1 MHAFHRHRG
10 GLAGVAA
17 AAAAVITIAIIALA
31 FWGDI
36 SPAVVPPPAAHAQ
49 SDAGLPPPA
58 NQQAWNTGAIG
69 EVRVSWDP
77 VAGVSAYRIGWLNH
91 NDYLA
96 AGDTWLQRFT
106 FADVPPSVFQYS
118 ITRLTPGEEYW
129 FIVASVD
136 ANNRMS
142 WPQRWIPKFRT
153 TAPAPT
159 PTPTPMPTP
168 TPTPTPAPDPTPC
181 PTPHGGSGSGDG
193 AMCPITGLPL
203 GEGYLYVGDRADSPG
218 FSYRLDSVT
227 TPATVRILAGGS
239 AFYPFSGRQWVRTCG
254 TVWNHY
260 DFTTALYNG
269 SGIVIDSDTGIG
281 FHVPK
286 YDERPNR
293 IGPGRS
299 GRQCYT
305 WNLPATASTVILAV
319 NLYFDHETVRLFRI
333 DLP

>member
-1 MHAFHRHRG
+1 MHASHRHRG
-10 GLAGVAA
+10 GLAGVVA

-36 SPAVVPPPAAHAQ
+36 SPAAGPPPAAHAQ
-49 SDAGLPPPA
+49 PEAGLPPPG
-58 NQQAWNTGAIG
+58 NQQAWNTGVIG
-69 EVRVSWDP
+69 EVLVSWDA
-77 VAGVSAYRIGWLNH
+77 VAGASAYRIGWLNY
-91 NDYLA
+91 NDFLA

-136 ANNRMS
+136 ADNRMY

-159 PTPTPMPTP
+159 PTPTLM
-168 TPTPTPAPDPTPC
+168 PTPTPAPALTPC
-181 PTPHGGSGSGDG
+181 PTPHGGSGGDG
-193 AMCPITGLPL
+193 AMCPITGLPI
-203 GEGYLYVGDRADSPG
+203 GEGYLSVGDRVDSPG

-227 TPATVRILAGGS
+227 TPAIVPLLADGS
-239 AFYPFSGRQWVRTCG
+239 LYYAPSGRQWVRTCG

-260 DFTTALYNG
+260 DFAEGLYPG
-269 SGIVIDSDTGIG
+269 SDVVIDSDTGIG
-281 FHVPK
+281 FHMPR
-286 YDERPNR
+286 YDEQLNF
-293 IGPGRS
+293 IVAGRS

-305 WNLPATASTVILAV
+305 WSLPATASTVVLAV
-319 NLYFDHETVRLFRI
+319 NLYYDHETVRLFRI